1 MQWPFRHRQGD
12 NCTVCQVDIVWRK
25 QIKQNKFKWYS
36 VLHTFKLGLLT
47 NDHHQPPRN
56 KLSNFWV
63 LCFCILQY
71 GKTDRWLYLWA
82 VSTACSS
89 VSLVGVVFNLDLLR
103 DKKLKSEQNNMQ
115 YPCGTH
121 SDVNGTTLGCNT
133 SGENL
138 TEKDDLYEGTTS
150 TVFSVCIGLIGIFG
164 NSFAVFIL
172 FRSAKSGNSKSGKL
186 VNVLLINQSVIDL
199 TASMFLVMMG
209 YNKTESVI
217 VSFSGLADLYCKL
230 IGSQLPLWM
239 MSITSSWNLAL
250 VNLERYLSIVY
261 PIFHKTG
268 ITKCHTVVS
277 ITVVWLIGP
286 TFDFPYIYFT
296 SGYRNGTCVT
306 TGIWPNYTVAV
317 VVVVIGL
324 LVQVLLPLIIM
335 IGLYLSM
342 MKVIRTKI
350 ANRTSVNQNSKG
362 NRLTSRTRNILKTLA
377 VVTFIFVVCYAPN
390 WTPLFSVHCRPDR
403 CFKWRFLFFYCIFGI
418 CKLLC
423 KSNYLFSSV
432 QGFSD
437 GGEETLL

>member
-1 MQWPFRHRQGD
+1 MTITNLQG
-12 NCTVCQVDIVWRK
+12 ISY
-25 QIKQNKFKWYS
+25 QISECFAFAFYS
-36 VLHTFKLGLLT
+36 MGRLT
-47 NDHHQPPRN
+47 DD
-56 KLSNFWV
+56 SI
-63 LCFCILQY
+63 C
-71 GKTDRWLYLWA
+71 GLYLL
-82 VSTACSS
+82 
-89 VSLVGVVFNLDLLR
+89 LVEVYLLLEWYLNLNLLR
-103 DKKLKSEQNNMQ
+103 DKKLKSDQNNMQ

-138 TEKDDLYEGTTS
+138 TEKDYLYEGTTS

-217 VSFSGLADLYCKL
+217 ASFSGWRADLYCKL

-239 MSITSSWNLAL
+239 VSITSSWNLAL

-296 SGYRNGTCVT
+296 SGYRNGTFVT

-317 VVVVIGL
+317 VVGVIGL

-350 ANRTSVNQNSKG
+350 ANHTSVNQNSKG
-362 NRLTSRTRNILKTLA
+362 NRLTSRTRNILKN
-377 VVTFIFVVCYAPN
+377 FSCCYLYFCCVLRPKLD
-390 WTPLFSVHCRPDR
+390 PLFNVHCRPDR
-403 CFKWRFLFFYCIFGI
+403 CFKWRFFI
-418 CKLLC
+418 LLLYIW
-423 KSNYLFSSV
+423 YL
-432 QGFSD
+432 
-437 GGEETLL
+437 

>member
-1 MQWPFRHRQGD
+1 MDRITDTCKNITLATTSLRPVISLNDTLFCTRLSSVCLPMTITNLQG
-12 NCTVCQVDIVWRK
+12 ISY
-25 QIKQNKFKWYS
+25 QISGCCAFAFCS
-36 VLHTFKLGLLT
+36 MGRLT
-47 NDHHQPPRN
+47 DD
-56 KLSNFWV
+56 SI
-63 LCFCILQY
+63 C
-71 GKTDRWLYLWA
+71 GLYLL
-82 VSTACSS
+82 
-89 VSLVGVVFNLDLLR
+89 LVAAYLLLEWYLNLNLLR

-217 VSFSGLADLYCKL
+217 VSFSGWRVDLYCKL

-268 ITKCHTVVS
+268 IIKCHTVVS

-317 VVVVIGL
+317 VVGVIGL

-350 ANRTSVNQNSKG
+350 ANHTSVNQNSKG

-377 VVTFIFVVCYAPN
+377 VVTFIFVVCYAPKLD
-390 WTPLFSVHCRPDR
+390 PLFNVHCRPDR

-423 KSNYLFSSV
+423 KSNYSFSSV
-432 QGFSD
+432 QRFSD
-437 GGEETLL
+437 RGEEAML